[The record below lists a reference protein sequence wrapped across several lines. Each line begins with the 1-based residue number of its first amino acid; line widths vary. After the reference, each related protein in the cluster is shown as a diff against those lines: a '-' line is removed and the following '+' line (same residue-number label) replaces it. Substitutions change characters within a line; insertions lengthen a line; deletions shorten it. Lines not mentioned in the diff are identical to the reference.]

1 MKRLV
6 YIVLVLMTM
15 AGLVMGSVMGRA
27 FAGEN
32 TAMIGV
38 SARVLSYMTKSVI
51 NRAETLSISLEDIE
65 KGYID
70 VKNATAIAVKTN
82 SREGYM
88 LSFGTINGPF
98 TGMTVFDSGR
108 STVVS
113 IGGGLV
119 YNPTDGRIAPS
130 EKLLSYRFYL
140 SKDTAH
146 GSYAWPVMVDVVAN

>member
-6 YIVLVLMTM
+6 YIVLVIMAA
-15 AGLVMGSVMGRA
+15 AGLVMGRA

>member
-6 YIVLVLMTM
+6 YIVLVLMTT
-15 AGLVMGSVMGRA
+15 AGLVVMGRA

>member
-6 YIVLVLMTM
+6 YIVLVLMTT
-15 AGLVMGSVMGRA
+15 AGLVVMGRA

-108 STVVS
+108 STVLA
-113 IGGGLV
+113 IGGCLASIPQ
-119 YNPTDGRIAPS
+119 NW
-130 EKLLSYRFYL
+130 
-140 SKDTAH
+140 TAE
-146 GSYAWPVMVDVVAN
+146 

>member
-6 YIVLVLMTM
+6 YIVLVLMMT
-15 AGLVMGSVMGRA
+15 AGLVVMGRA

>member
-119 YNPTDGRIAPS
+119 YNPTDGRT